1 MQQTRVEGYELSPQ
15 QKELW
20 RAMQAEPGAEFSVG
34 CEVRVEGT
42 ADRARLGRAVAAVLA
57 RHEALRTSY
66 APAAGLSYPLQV
78 VGGDVAGDVSAAVVE
93 RGGAAALE
101 LAVGAMSGDRQ
112 SLRNLVWEIATAYAA
127 PEQPLPP
134 VLQYADL
141 AQWQNDLLASEETR
155 GGREHWRRVDAAA
168 APDPE
173 LALARAAAPG
183 EGPAHLSFGLQ
194 AATHARLAEF
204 CRRRGATPKAV
215 LLTAWAALLSRLS
228 SQPHLRLYLITD
240 GRPHEEIA
248 SAVGLFARRLPMALQ
263 VEGSFVAAL
272 AAVSEQA
279 EAAERW
285 QEYYEA
291 GPVAADGFGF
301 GFEFYER
308 PAPVE
313 AAGLRFT
320 ITAEP
325 VRLWWPRLSL
335 SVGWEGEGALTD
347 SYHDRTAL
355 ELEYDAAAFTAEDA
369 ERLGEEYVTLLGSAL
384 EESEAPVGELEV
396 VGPREREQLL
406 AVMRGPGRAHASEP
420 VHEAFLKQVRLR
432 PDAVAVVGEDEQLT
446 YAELDRRAN
455 QLARFLIGRGVG
467 ADRIVGVCMERGVG
481 LVVGLLGIL
490 KAGGA
495 YLPLDPAYPQ
505 ERLAFMLED
514 AGVSVLLTQAH
525 LRDRLPQSAAR
536 VVYLNDEG
544 QFAAESS
551 EAPDVDVSPENL
563 AYIIYTSG
571 STGWPKGVLV
581 QHANVMRL
589 LHATQ
594 AWFSFDERDVW
605 TLFHSYAFDF
615 SVWEIWGALCY
626 GGRLVVVPYLV
637 SRSPDAFYQLLAHE
651 RVTVLNQ
658 TPSAFR
664 QLVQAEGALAG
675 QAGDEATRQ
684 LALRLVIF
692 GGEALA
698 AEQLQPWFDRH
709 GDECPQLVNMYG
721 ITETTVHVT
730 YYPLRRADAER
741 RGLGSIIGRPIPDLS
756 VYLLDKRGQPAP
768 VGVPGELHVGG
779 AGVAR
784 GYLRRPELNAERFV
798 PDPFGGTPGARLYRS
813 GDLARYLPDGNLEYL
828 GRIDD
833 QVKVRGHR
841 IELGEIEAA
850 LRQHEGLR
858 EAVVVARE
866 DTPGD
871 KRLVAYVVAE
881 GETPSVG
888 DLRAHLKLLVPD
900 YMTPAHFVVLDK
912 LPLTPNGKVDRK
924 ALPAPEGGS
933 AGAGY
938 EQPRGGVEEVLAGI
952 WGEVLRVERVGVH
965 DNFFE
970 LGGDSILSIK
980 VMSRAKEAGLE
991 FTLQN
996 IFQNPTISELARVI
1010 DESQEDV
1017 LGPTPDAA
1025 RPFSLISEADR
1036 ARMPESVEDAY
1047 PLTSLQQGMMFHT
1060 EFTRDS
1066 AAYHNIAG
1074 YHLRAPLDPEKL
1086 DRAVQVI
1093 GERHPVLR
1101 TSFDLTSNSQPLQLV
1116 HRSAR
1121 IPVNF
1126 EDISMLSED
1135 EQEAAIERW
1144 MDEEKERKFDWTT
1157 PPLLRFQIHVRSEET
1172 IQLTLVEH
1180 HAIVDG
1186 WSVASMFAELFKL
1199 YFAMLKGEPDA
1210 EWAALNTSYRSY
1222 VALEREA
1229 AESEVCRA
1237 FWTDFLAGSA
1247 KTVLPRFPVEQKPEG
1262 HAARVQLVL
1271 IPAEVSEGIKRVAR
1285 SASVPIK
1292 SLLLAAHLKVLST
1305 LSGELEVMSGLVTN
1319 GRLEVADGE
1328 RVLGLFLNTLPFR
1341 LRLGRGSWADLAR
1354 QTFQVERE
1362 MLPYRR
1368 YPLPYLQKL
1377 QGGEPLYEA
1386 AFNFA
1391 HFHVYES
1398 MVGFKD
1404 MQLISAKSYMETN
1417 FTLLA
1422 NFGLNVAT
1430 TQVQLALE
1438 YNSAEIS
1445 SEQIELIGDY
1455 YLRTLE
1461 AIAADP
1467 YAAHEFHSPI
1477 STRETEKLL
1486 IELNDTEKD
1495 YSLPEDGCVH
1505 QIFEASAERF
1515 PGTPAVVFNDETM
1528 TYAELNRRANQLAHY
1543 LRSLGVGPE
1552 APVGICLDRSLD
1564 LMVSALGVLKAG
1576 GAYVPLDPSYPH
1588 SRLIYIL
1595 EDAKAPIVLTRNQ
1608 FARDIEI
1615 SGVKIVCM
1623 DSEAENIAR
1632 ESEENPRSGVSP
1644 DNLTYIIYT
1653 SGSTGK
1659 PKGIGLTHR
1668 CLANLIEWHYDV
1680 HMRKARTL
1688 QFASF
1693 SFDASFHEMFSAWR
1707 SGGTLFLIPEPLRLD
1722 IPWLARYLGDEAIEK
1737 VTLPVTVLRQLAD
1750 EYISQDYL
1758 PVNLKEIIATGEQMQ
1773 LSPQIIA
1780 LANALKETSFHNH
1793 YGPSETHVVTAYTLP
1808 AATASW
1814 PNYVPIGRPITHTQ
1828 VYVLDPFFNIAPTGV
1843 VGDLSLGGLS
1853 LARGYVNKPAL
1864 TAEKFRPN
1872 PFSTEP
1878 GARMYKTG
1886 DLARVLTSGD
1896 VEFLGRVDHQ
1906 VKIRGFR
1913 VEIDEV
1919 EAVLAQSP
1927 LVQEAVVLARK
1938 DASGANSL
1946 VAYVV
1951 ARDGE
1956 LATTQRVRE
1965 FLGERLPAYTIP
1977 SAIVLL
1983 DAMPLTPNGKV
1994 DRKALLVREPER
2006 SRGESEFVAPGTA
2019 AQKVVAG
2026 IWSQVLGIDRIGV
2039 NDNFFELGG
2048 HSLLATQIVVRLREI
2063 FQVDLPVGVLFEAPT
2078 IDSLLI
2084 RMAKAW
2090 DDPAILEDIAA
2101 TVIEINQLSAE
2112 EVLGLLSA
2120 EKV

>member
-1 MQQTRVEGYELSPQ
+1 MQREREEGYELSPP

-20 RAMQAEPGAEFSVG
+20 RAMQAAPGAEFSVR
-34 CEVRVEGT
+34 CEVRVEGA
-42 ADRARLGRAVAAVLA
+42 ADQARLGRAVAEVLA

-66 APAAGLSYPLQV
+66 VRAAGQSYPLQV
-78 VGGDVAGDVSAAVVE
+78 VRGGLAGDVAAVVGE
-93 RGGAAALE
+93 REGAMALD
-101 LAVGAMSGDRQ
+101 LTVGAMSADRQ
-112 SLRNLVWEIATAYAA
+112 SLRNLVREIATAYAA
-127 PEQPLPP
+127 PDQPLPP

-141 AQWQNDLLASEETR
+141 AQWHNDLLASEETR
-155 GGREHWRRVDAAA
+155 GGREHWSRVEAAA

-173 LALARAAAPG
+173 LPFARTAVPDK
-183 EGPAHLSFGLQ
+183 GPAHLSFTMP
-194 AATHARLAEF
+194 AATRARLAEF
-204 CRRRGATPKAV
+204 CRRRGATPKA
-215 LLTAWAALLSRLS
+215 LLITAWAALLSRLG
-228 SQPHLRLYLITD
+228 SQPRLQLYLITD
-240 GRPHEEIA
+240 GRRHEEIA
-248 SAVGLFARRLPMALQ
+248 SAVGLFARRLPLALQ
-263 VEGSFVAAL
+263 VEGGFAAAL
-272 AAVSEQA
+272 ATAREQA

-291 GPVAADGFGF
+291 GPEAADGGGY

-308 PAPVE
+308 LAPIE
-313 AAGLRFT
+313 AAGLSFT
-320 ITAEP
+320 ITAER
-325 VRLWWPRLSL
+325 VRLWRPRLSL
-335 SVGWEGEGALTD
+335 SIGWEAEGSLTD
-347 SYHDRTAL
+347 PDHL

-369 ERLGEEYVTLLGSAL
+369 ERLGEEYATLLDSAL
-384 EESEAPVGELEV
+384 EDSEAPLGELDV

-406 AVMRGPGRAHASEP
+406 VVMGSPRRAHVSEP
-420 VHEAFLKQVRLR
+420 VHEAFLKQVRRR

-455 QLARFLIGRGVG
+455 RLARFLIKRGVR
-467 ADRIVGVCMERGVG
+467 AERIVGVCMERSVG
-481 LVVGLLGIL
+481 LVVALLGIL

-495 YLPLDPAYPQ
+495 YLPLDPAYPR

-514 AGVSVLLTQAH
+514 AGVSILLTQTH
-525 LRDRLPQSAAR
+525 LRDQLPQSATR
-536 VVYLNDEG
+536 VVYLDDEG
-544 QFAAESS
+544 QFAEESS
-551 EAPDVDVSPENL
+551 EAPDGAMSPENL
-563 AYIIYTSG
+563 AYVIYTSG
-571 STGWPKGVLV
+571 STGRPKGVLV
-581 QHANVMRL
+581 QHANVLRL

-605 TLFHSYAFDF
+605 TLFHSCAFDF

-626 GGRLVVVPYLV
+626 GGRLVIVPYLV
-637 SRSPDAFYQLLAHE
+637 SRSPDAFYQLLARE

-664 QLVQAEGALAG
+664 QLVQADEAPTGHAE
-675 QAGDEATRQ
+675 DEATRT

-698 AEQLQPWFDRH
+698 VEQLQPWFDRH
-709 GDECPQLVNMYG
+709 GDEYPQLVNMYG

-730 YYPLRRADAER
+730 YYPVRRADAET
-741 RGLGSIIGRPIPDLS
+741 RGVGSIIGRQIPDLS
-756 VYLLDKRGQPAP
+756 VYLLDKRGQPVP
-768 VGVPGELHVGG
+768 FGVPGELHVGG

-784 GYLRRPELNAERFV
+784 GYLRRPELTAERFV
-798 PDPFGGTPGARLYRS
+798 PDPFGRTLGARLYRS

-828 GRIDD
+828 GRIDH

-850 LRQHEGLR
+850 LRQHEGVR

-866 DTPGD
+866 DAPGD

-888 DLRAHLKLLVPD
+888 DLRARLKLLVPD
-900 YMTPAHFVVLDK
+900 YMTPAHFVVLDE
-912 LPLTPNGKVDRK
+912 LPLTPSGKVDRN

-933 AGAGY
+933 AGSGY
-938 EQPRGGVEEVLAGI
+938 EQPRGGVEEVLAVI
-952 WGEVLRVERVGVH
+952 WGEVLRTERVGVH

-991 FTLQN
+991 FTLQDL
-996 IFQNPTISELARVI
+996 FQSPTISELARVM

-1047 PLTSLQQGMMFHT
+1047 ALTSLQQGMMFHT

-1066 AAYHNIAG
+1066 AVYHNIVS

-1086 DRAVQVI
+1086 DRAIQII
-1093 GERHPVLR
+1093 GDRHPVLR
-1101 TSFDLTSNSQPLQLV
+1101 TSFDLTSYSQPLQLV

-1121 IPVNF
+1121 IPVDF
-1126 EDISMLSED
+1126 KDLSMFSEA

-1144 MDEEKERKFDWTT
+1144 MEEEKERRFDWTT
-1157 PPLLRFQIHVRSEET
+1157 PPLLRFQIHVRSGET
-1172 IQLTLVEH
+1172 FQLAFVEH
-1180 HAIVDG
+1180 HAVLDG

-1199 YFAMLKGEPDA
+1199 YFAMLKDEPDA
-1210 EWAALNTSYRSY
+1210 EWTALNTSYRSY

-1229 AESEVCRA
+1229 AESEICRA

-1247 KTVLPRFPVEQKPEG
+1247 KTVLPRFPVEQQPAG
-1262 HAARVQLVL
+1262 HDARVHLVL
-1271 IPAEVSEGIKRVAR
+1271 IPAEVSEGIKRAAR
-1285 SASVPIK
+1285 TASVPVK

-1305 LSGELEVMSGLVTN
+1305 LSGQQDVMSGLVTN

-1354 QTFQVERE
+1354 QTFQTERE

-1377 QGGEPLYEA
+1377 QAGEPLYEV

-1404 MQLISAKSYMETN
+1404 LHLISAKSYMETN

-1422 NFGLNVAT
+1422 NFGLNVGT

-1445 SEQIELIGDY
+1445 SEQIELISDY

-1461 AIAADP
+1461 AIALDP
-1467 YAAHEFHSPI
+1467 CAAHECHSPL

-1486 IELNDTEKD
+1486 IELNDTGKD
-1495 YSLPEDGCVH
+1495 YSLPADGCVH

-1515 PGTPAVVFNDETM
+1515 PQTPAVVFIDETM

-1543 LRSLGVGPE
+1543 LRSLGVGPDV
-1552 APVGICLDRSLD
+1552 PVGICLDRSVD
-1564 LMVSALGVLKAG
+1564 LMVGVLGVLKAG

-1588 SRLIYIL
+1588 SRLIYML
-1595 EDAKAPIVLTRNQ
+1595 EDANAPVVLTRNQ
-1608 FARDIEI
+1608 FAREVEI
-1615 SGVKIVCM
+1615 AGVRIVCV

-1632 ESEENPRSGVSP
+1632 ESEENLASGVTP

-1668 CLANLIEWHYDV
+1668 SLANLVEWHHDV
-1680 HMRKARTL
+1680 HMRKAKTL

-1722 IPWLARYLGDEAIEK
+1722 IPWLARYLADEAVEK

-1750 EYISQDYL
+1750 EYISQRYL

-1773 LSPQIIA
+1773 LSPQILA
-1780 LANALKETSFHNH
+1780 LANALRETSFHNH

-1808 AATASW
+1808 DATAAW
-1814 PNYVPIGRPITHTQ
+1814 PSYVPIGRPITQTQ

-1843 VGDLSLGGLS
+1843 AGDLYLGGIS
-1853 LARGYVNKPAL
+1853 LARGYMNKPAL
-1864 TAEKFRPN
+1864 TAEKFLPN
-1872 PFSTEP
+1872 PFSNEP

-1919 EAVLAQSP
+1919 EAVIAKSP
-1927 LVQEAVVLARK
+1927 LVQEAVVLARR

-1951 ARDGE
+1951 ARDDE
-1956 LATTQRVRE
+1956 QTTTQLLRE
-1965 FLGERLPAYTIP
+1965 FLREKLPAYTIP
-1977 SAIVLL
+1977 STIVLL

-1994 DRKALLVREPER
+1994 DRQALQARELER
-2006 SRGESEFVAPGTA
+2006 SPGEREFVAPETA

-2063 FQVDLPVGVLFEAPT
+2063 FPVDLLVGVLFEAPT
-2078 IDSLLI
+2078 IDGLLI

-2090 DDPAILEDIAA
+2090 DDPALIEDIAA

-2112 EVLGLLSA
+2112 EVSGLLSI
-2120 EKV
+2120 ENV